1 MSKVVIY
8 HNPKCSNARGAL
20 ELLRDAGI
28 EPEIRLYLE
37 HPPSVEELRRLLADM
52 KMPARALLRRKEK
65 IYAEL
70 ELDDPKWTEEQLLG
84 CMHQHP
90 ILIERPIVVT
100 SAGTRVCR
108 PPETVLALLP

>member
-1 MSKVVIY
+1 MSKVVIF

-20 ELLRDAGI
+20 ELLRNAGI

-37 HPPSVEELRRLLADM
+37 NPPSVDELRRLLAAL

-70 ELDDPKWTEEQLLG
+70 ALDDPKWTEDQLLEQ
-84 CMHQHP
+84 MHQHP

-100 SAGTRVCR
+100 SVGTRVCR
-108 PPETVLALLP
+108 PPETVLDILP